1 VPTFLRRL
9 STGSWMCFSIS
20 SNHMSQTGLVLNSYS
35 WLPSSWLFFSIRSH
49 YPATSSHRTFK
60 SFPMSLSPPSIYAL
74 NAHTARLSPSLEKYR
89 SLKNNSYSSF
99 KAHDK
104 LLKVLLQ
111 IPETLLI
118 FYFMQHFMEPSVFHC
133 NTEKVICSHLWSSYQ
148 AINSSKTHLFHLD
161 ISST

>member
-74 NAHTARLSPSLEKYR
+74 NAHTARLSLA
-89 SLKNNSYSSF
+89 LKNTDPWKITPIHPSRPMTNYWKYSCKFQKHSWF
-99 KAHDK
+99 STSCSISWSPQCSTVIQRRLYAH
-104 LLKVLLQ
+104 
-111 IPETLLI
+111 
-118 FYFMQHFMEPSVFHC
+118 
-133 NTEKVICSHLWSSYQ
+133 ICGPP
-148 AINSSKTHLFHLD
+148 TRP
-161 ISST
+161 